1 MRAPAL
7 RSGLERLYRFFFA
20 CHAAWTS
27 IRMSHGSR
35 RVHAKVCTLHAPVP
49 PVRLLPGKTRAEI
62 GPIQAQYACARHGML
77 HECRQQHPMSCK
89 KECMHKHACCVH
101 LCRRAG
107 CCQAGLGA
115 GTVSFA
121 LEMRARGMIC
131 CMSITHGISNDACMP
146 NSGNGNCR
154 RVCASPYEDRRNRR
168 FSKCKAQRSDALH
181 DACT

>member
-1 MRAPAL
+1 
-7 RSGLERLYRFFFA
+7 
-20 CHAAWTS
+20 
-27 IRMSHGSR
+27 MSHGSR

-77 HECRQQHPMSCK
+77 HECRRQCYMSSK

-115 GTVSFA
+115 GTVSLA
-121 LEMRARGMIC
+121 LNMRARGMAC
-131 CMSITHGISNDACMP
+131 CMCIENGMRKAACMP
-146 NSGNGNCR
+146 NSRHGDYR
-154 RVCASPYEDRRNRR
+154 RSPRHFLRIAEIGS
-168 FSKCKAQRSDALH
+168 SKKSRHRAAGHTMNHAIERKYMKKHADICGS
-181 DACT
+181 